1 MRNVQRKLIGFN
13 LSSKFYYSILIAC
26 SLQLAAGNILFAQD
40 NSPYSRYGLGDLHP
54 GNHIYFRG
62 MGGIS
67 AALSDQPVTG
77 LNDPRI
83 GKYYPTIN
91 FVNPASYSR
100 FYAIKEARTKKL
112 TYGRMLLDVGVNLET
127 HKLLENNNP
136 QSFASSN
143 AYFSYLHVGLPI
155 RKDWGLVFGLRPLS
169 TISYKI
175 DRRERLFNQ
184 NNQAID
190 SALTRFTGDGGAYLF
205 TTGTG
210 FAVKNFSFGI
220 NAGYLFGKK
229 DYTTRRTLLNDSVAY
244 ASSNHQTRSVF
255 GGMYFNAGMQYRIDL
270 SANKMKYLQLGV
282 YGSNEQT
289 MRTRND
295 IIRETFNIDP
305 STGAFFRVDSVSE
318 NLEQKGRLNYPATFG
333 GGFIFEQLPQ
343 VKKAGWLIGVDFSA
357 SAWDNYLF
365 NGQKDAVS
373 NNWTLRIGGQL
384 RPAVS
389 ESYKSLLAY
398 RAGVFFGD
406 DYVNLSGQKL
416 PVLGI
421 TGGISLPIANLKD
434 ASRRFRTQYSIVNIS
449 AEYIKRG
456 KKDNP
461 IYENQFRLS
470 VGFTLSDL
478 WFTKRKYD

>member
-1 MRNVQRKLIGFN
+1 MLSVNQILERKVLIQTALTCL
-13 LSSKFYYSILIAC
+13 LSICYCQFTF
-26 SLQLAAGNILFAQD
+26 GQD
-40 NSPYSRYGLGDLHP
+40 NSPYSRFGLGDMHP
-54 GNHIYFRG
+54 NSHIYNRG
-62 MGGIS
+62 MAGIS
-67 AALSDQPVTG
+67 AAFSDQPITG

-91 FVNPASYSR
+91 FLNPASYSR
-100 FYAIKEARTKKL
+100 FYAIKEAKTKKL
-112 TYGRMLLDVGVNLET
+112 TYGRMLLDVGINLET

-136 QSFASSN
+136 QSFSSSN
-143 AYFSYLHVGLPI
+143 AFFSYLHVGVPI

-169 TISYKI
+169 TIGYKI

-184 NNQAID
+184 ANQSID

-210 FAVKNFSFGI
+210 YAIKNFSFGL

-229 DYTTRRTLLNDSVAY
+229 DYSTRRTILSDTVAY
-244 ASSNHQTRSVF
+244 ASSNHQTRSIF
-255 GGMYFNAGMQYRIDL
+255 GGLFFNAGMQYRVDL
-270 SANKMKYLQLGV
+270 SASKMKYIQFGV
-282 YGSNEQT
+282 YGNNEQT
-289 MRTRND
+289 LRTRND

-305 STGAFFRVDSVSE
+305 STGAFFRQDSVSE
-318 NLEQKGRLNYPATFG
+318 RLEEKGKLQYPATLG
-333 GGFIFEQLPQ
+333 GGIIIEQLPD
-343 VKKAGWLIGVDFSA
+343 VKRAGWLVGVDFSTT
-357 SAWDNYLF
+357 SWDNYVF

-373 NNWTLRIGGQL
+373 NNWMLRIGGQI
-384 RPAVS
+384 RPALS

-406 DYVNLSGQKL
+406 DYINIGQKL
-416 PVLGI
+416 PVFGI

-456 KKDNP
+456 KKENP

-470 VGFTLSDL
+470 IGFTLSDL